1 MKEWRMLVVLI
12 LSICIFFGLI
22 RIGFSAEKV
31 EIGEYY
37 NLSDYE
43 KLTGKKI
50 TKFNE
55 APQLAELVKQGKL
68 PSVEQRS

>member
-1 MKEWRMLVVLI
+1 MYRILKFGICLLTLLGLI
-12 LSICIFFGLI
+12 LGS
-22 RIGFSAEKV
+22 FSVAFSQEKV
-31 EIGEYY
+31 IPGEYY

-55 APQLAELVKQGKL
+55 AP
-68 PSVEQRS
+68 